1 MGRQLR
7 HRRHGAAATGAE
19 PLCVLPQARQAVA
32 RQGDPEITVKPY
44 AKGLRLIKHHSYK
57 VRIRVWVTY
66 TPTGGTQHT
75 IGFEGARSVILT
87 P

>member
-1 MGRQLR
+1 MFSRKHVKLSRGGRIL
-7 HRRHGAAATGAE
+7 
-19 PLCVLPQARQAVA
+19 
-32 RQGDPEITVKPY
+32 ITVKPY

-66 TPTGGTQHT
+66 IPTGGTQHT

-87 P
+87 RYAQPAERAGTAGRDLRRR